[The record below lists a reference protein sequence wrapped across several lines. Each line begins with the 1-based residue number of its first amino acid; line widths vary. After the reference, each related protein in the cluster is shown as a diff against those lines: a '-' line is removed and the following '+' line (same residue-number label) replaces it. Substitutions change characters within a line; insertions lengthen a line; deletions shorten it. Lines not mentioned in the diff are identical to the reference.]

1 MYRVMGIICAN
12 YASDGLSALTDQRTI
27 ASLPFAGRY
36 RLVDFPLSNM
46 VNSGIQTVGIT
57 LPYKYRSIIDHIGAG
72 KEWGLDRKIGGLFIL
87 PGSVFGV
94 SNSGHRFLLR
104 DFRRNMIFFKRT
116 ELEYVLVAGTS
127 CIYNMDYN
135 DLLKQHIDRGAD
147 ITLIGKTLDEDD
159 PHLKGITVEKGRVS
173 ALKDGA
179 LKGEIGFLDGF
190 IISRELFLEI
200 LEWYEAVDYMD
211 LFAALSNDLE
221 KFDVKVFELEGYGK
235 GIHTVKE
242 YFDRNMDR
250 LDPSPGN
257 DLFAKDRPIMT
268 KVSDMVPTKY
278 YKGSRVSNSLI
289 PDGCVIKGKVED
301 SILFRNVIVEKGA
314 IVKNSIILQ
323 GCIVKKGAVVANA
336 ILDRNNVIGEETIL
350 AGTPNDIL
358 LMDKKG

>member
-12 YASDGLSALTDQRTI
+12 YASEGLGSLTDQRTI

-46 VNSGIQTVGIT
+46 VNSGIQNVGIT

-104 DFRRNMIFFKRT
+104 DFRRNMVFFKRT
-116 ELEYVLVAGTS
+116 KLEYVLGVSTS

-135 DLLKQHIDRGAD
+135 DLLKQHIDSGAD
-147 ITLIGKTLDEDD
+147 ITLIGKEFDEGD
-159 PHLKGITVEKGRVS
+159 PHLKGITVKKGRVT
-173 ALKDGA
+173 AIKKGTE
-179 LKGEIGFLDGF
+179 KGEIGFLDGF

-211 LFAALSNDLE
+211 LFAALANDLE
-221 KFDVKVFELEGYGK
+221 KFDVRVFELEGYGK
-235 GIHTVKE
+235 GIHTIRE
-242 YFDRNMDR
+242 YYDRSMDR
-250 LDPSPGN
+250 LVHSPEN
-257 DLFAKDRPIMT
+257 DLFVKDRPIKT

-278 YKGSRVSNSLI
+278 YRGSKVSNSLI

-301 SILFRNVIVEKGA
+301 SILFRNVIIEKGA

-323 GCIVKKGAVVANA
+323 GCVIKKGAVVANA
-336 ILDRNNVIGEETIL
+336 ILDRNNIIGEESIL
-350 AGTPNDIL
+350 AGTTNDIL
-358 LMDKKG
+358 LMDKKV